1 MHEKIEKDSDIG
13 SIFFKNFLYSFS
25 SALFL
30 LKLESENLF
39 CKAND
44 SEIKPKSLSKLM
56 QLETWLNRKID
67 YSLPDYTLAAILEQF
82 IIYHLKVHY
91 YMILLMLVKFLY

>member
-44 SEIKPKSLSKLM
+44 SEIKPKSLSK
-56 QLETWLNRKID
+56 
-67 YSLPDYTLAAILEQF
+67 
-82 IIYHLKVHY
+82 
-91 YMILLMLVKFLY
+91 

>member
-30 LKLESENLF
+30 LKLELINYE
-39 CKAND
+39 KYY
-44 SEIKPKSLSKLM
+44 EIMKS
-56 QLETWLNRKID
+56 
-67 YSLPDYTLAAILEQF
+67 
-82 IIYHLKVHY
+82 
-91 YMILLMLVKFLY
+91 